1 MVSVVLD
8 HVTKRFGKVLAANDL
23 CFEVKD
29 KEFFVLLGPSGGGKS
44 TILNLVAGLEKP
56 DKGKIYFDDDD
67 VTYLPPEKR
76 NVAMVFQTYALYPHM
91 KVFDNIATPLKVM
104 KLPKEEIRRKVKEAA
119 EMLRIDHLLDRMP
132 YEISGGERQ
141 RVALARAIVRSPKI
155 FLLDEPLSNIDA
167 KLRVYARAELFKLQ
181 RKLGVT
187 TLYVTHDQAE
197 AMSMG
202 DRIAVINQGNLI
214 QIASPEELYHK
225 PIDTF
230 VGGFV
235 GSPPMNFINAIYRD
249 KSLIIGNRYRLTI
262 SQDVLGIIEELSLN
276 EILLGVRPEHI
287 NISFDKTGVEDMEA
301 EIYAIEYLGNET
313 IVDLYNKEIGEDK
326 IIKARIPWRFK
337 DDVGKKV
344 WMRFDK
350 NNLYYFDGA
359 SQKNI
364 FYMHEQAK

>member
-8 HVTKRFGKVLAANDL
+8 NVTKKFGKVIAANEL
-23 CFEVKD
+23 TFEVKD

-44 TILNLVAGLEKP
+44 TILNLVAGLERP
-56 DKGKIYFDDDD
+56 DKGRIYFDDED
-67 VTYLPPEKR
+67 VTFLAPEKR

-104 KLPKEEIRRKVKEAA
+104 KIPKEEIKRKVKEAA
-119 EMLRIDHLLDRMP
+119 ELLRIDHLLERMP

-141 RVALARAIVRSPKI
+141 RVALARAIVRNPRI

-181 RKLGVT
+181 RRLGVT

-202 DRIAVINQGNLI
+202 DRIAVINQGKLI
-214 QIASPEELYHK
+214 QIATPEELYHM

-235 GSPPMNFINAIYRD
+235 GSPPMNFIDAVYKD
-249 KSLIIGNRYRLTI
+249 KKLVIAGRYVITI
-262 SQDVLGIIEELSLN
+262 PQNVMKIIEDLSLN
-276 EILLGVRPEHI
+276 EILLGARPEHVSI
-287 NISFDKTGVEDMEA
+287 NFDKTDPEDIEA

-313 IVDLYNKEIGEDK
+313 IVDLYNKDLGEDK

-337 DDVGKKV
+337 DDVGRKV
-344 WMRFDK
+344 WMKFDK
-350 NNLYYFDGA
+350 NNLYYFDA
-359 SQKNI
+359 ATQTNI
-364 FYMHEQAK
+364 FHLSAKS

>member
-8 HVTKRFGKVLAANDL
+8 HVTKRFGKVVAANDL
-23 CFEVKD
+23 TFEVKD

-44 TILNLVAGLEKP
+44 TILNLVAGLERP
-56 DKGKIYFDDDD
+56 DKGRIYFDDED
-67 VTYLPPEKR
+67 VTDLAPEKR

-91 KVFDNIATPLKVM
+91 KVFDNIATPLRVM
-104 KLPKEEIRRKVKEAA
+104 KLPKEEIKRKVKEAA
-119 EMLRIDHLLDRMP
+119 ELLRIDHLLDRMP

-141 RVALARAIVRSPKI
+141 RVALARAIVRNPKI

-181 RKLGVT
+181 RRLGVT

-214 QIASPEELYHK
+214 QIASPEELYYK

-235 GSPPMNFINAIYRD
+235 GSPPMNFIDAIY
-249 KSLIIGNRYRLTI
+249 KNKCLIIKDRYKVTI
-262 SQDVLGIIEELSLN
+262 PPDVAKTIEDLSLS
-276 EILLGVRPEHI
+276 EILLGARPEHI
-287 NISFDKTGVEDMEA
+287 SINFEKSDPEDIDA

-326 IIKARIPWRFK
+326 ILKARIPWRFK
-337 DDVGKKV
+337 DDVGRKV
-344 WMRFDK
+344 WMKFDK
-350 NNLYYFDGA
+350 NNLYYFDA
-359 SQKNI
+359 ATQKNI
-364 FYMHEQAK
+364 FYQHATAK